1 MRSSRNESI
10 MVGQP
15 ELGWVMLGGTRVIA
29 HQGIRLGVPSPLAHW
44 IAALYSGNTL
54 DLLVLCCLFFP
65 VCL

>member
-1 MRSSRNESI
+1 MKSSRNESV

-15 ELGWVMLGGTRVIA
+15 ELGNAGRDSCVIA